1 MEASP
6 DGGVARREGCGRLAR
21 TGSAMISTETMKITS
36 STSITSTSRVM
47 FISATALSCIDTEK
61 AMAYSKGDEQA

>member
-1 MEASP
+1 
-6 DGGVARREGCGRLAR
+6 
-21 TGSAMISTETMKITS
+21 MISTETMKITS